1 MTNALTIT
9 TPTDR
14 TVTLTRV
21 FDAPRSRVFDCY
33 TKPELV
39 RRWLLGP
46 PGWTFLV
53 CEIDLRVGGSYRY
66 VWQDPGGASMGMRGV
81 YREIVPP
88 ERIVDAQLFDED
100 WTGGE
105 TVVTQSLHDA
115 EGGTTLR
122 THILYS
128 SQEAR
133 DGAKMSGMT
142 DGMEAGYAR
151 LDALFAEGLV
161 SG

>member
-21 FDAPRSRVFDCY
+21 FDAPRTRVFDCY

-39 RRWLLGP
+39 RRWLLGL
-46 PGWTFLV
+46 PGWSFLV

-66 VWQDPGGASMGMRGV
+66 VWQSADGASMGMGGV
-81 YREIVPP
+81 YREIVRP

-105 TVVTQSLHDA
+105 TIGTLLLSEQAGKTTVTTTIAYASTQARDAALRTGMA
-115 EGGTTLR
+115 EGM
-122 THILYS
+122 
-128 SQEAR
+128 
-133 DGAKMSGMT
+133 GAGF
-142 DGMEAGYAR
+142 DR
-151 LDALFAEGLV
+151 LADYLASLA
-161 SG
+161 

>member
-14 TVTLTRV
+14 SVTLTRV
-21 FDAPRSRVFDCY
+21 FDAPRSLVFDCY

-46 PGWTFLV
+46 PGWTFAV
-53 CEIDLRVGGSYRY
+53 CEIDLRVGGAYRY

-81 YREIVPP
+81 YREIAPP
-88 ERIVDAQLFDED
+88 ERIVDAQVFDED

-105 TVVTQSLHDA
+105 TIGTLLLVEQAGRTTVTTTIAYASTQARDAALRTGMA
-115 EGGTTLR
+115 EGM
-122 THILYS
+122 
-128 SQEAR
+128 
-133 DGAKMSGMT
+133 GAGF
-142 DGMEAGYAR
+142 DR
-151 LDALFAEGLV
+151 LAEYLASLG
-161 SG
+161 

>member
-1 MTNALTIT
+1 MPNALTIT

-21 FDAPRSRVFDCY
+21 FDSPRSRVFDCY

-66 VWQDPGGASMGMRGV
+66 VWQNTDGASMGMRGV

-105 TVVTQSLHDA
+105 TIGTVLLVEQSGKTTVTTTIAYASTQARDAALRTGMA
-115 EGGTTLR
+115 EGM
-122 THILYS
+122 
-128 SQEAR
+128 
-133 DGAKMSGMT
+133 GAGF
-142 DGMEAGYAR
+142 DR
-151 LDALFAEGLV
+151 LAEYLA
-161 SG
+161 SLA